1 MRNQIGSSLHRH
13 PRRVLAGAVGVLVVG
28 MLVFAGG
35 SLGAEQNGPPRFL
48 KEVGNKTEFF
58 YKEEFSTRVRMY
70 VKVAPEEL
78 ATKWTA
84 SYREHEHEGE
94 PWIAANGGEIT
105 QGLGD
110 GTFTD
115 FTFLDLGAEDVG
127 PESRHEGIFLR
138 GLKPGTSYEARFT
151 AENADDQG
159 KPVEEV
165 VPFETLP
172 VAKPEVDQLY
182 LIEPAGTSFKIAS
195 TGFPT
200 DTTAGFEAK
209 IDANGSDSTY
219 HFEYSTVENGPSGS
233 WHEFTSG
240 ATGTVGAGEEYKT
253 VQAGLSGL
261 KPETTYFVRLRASN
275 SVPGETI
282 QSEYSGGKS
291 FTTGSAKP
299 SVESPSVR
307 NVVADSA
314 FVNTVVNPRGS
325 ESTWGLEYSSESGV
339 AGSWIPVPGGS
350 GTVSQAEATATP
362 YSNEVLPSGVRLLGL
377 KASTTYFV
385 RATAS
390 NAGAGCEGCGGVTSA
405 PVSFMTEGAPSAS
418 VYVAH
423 GVHGES
429 LRLLGSV
436 DPNSVPTTSEQ
447 VVTVEGATG
456 GSFKLDLGGGET
468 VGLPFDASVGEVDEA
483 LRQVDPFVEVEGAAG
498 GPYTV
503 AFVSEEA
510 GKAQPLIVGDGSA
523 LTGGTDA
530 KVGVVSSFVG
540 GVSYEAHYRFQY
552 VSEKGF
558 AEHGWG
564 GAAESAEANAG
575 SGGAARDVGAD
586 LPVLSE
592 GETYRYRLLVQSSAP
607 GTGLVASGEGS
618 LTVPVAPVAAGG
630 GGCANEAFRTG
641 SSAGLPDCRAYEQ
654 LTPVEKE
661 GAQEPFHYGG
671 LNIGNYGLAAE
682 AGGRFVFEALGTDYF
697 PGPNGG
703 GGPYLFSREEGQGW
717 SILTGDAQPEAG
729 VEVYEPQVYSA
740 NLTQVALAATVSTSE
755 ATTSAGE
762 VQYKV
767 GPVGGPYALVKAI
780 PEKLVGA
787 ASEPQGWVAG
797 DSSMSKLVFATID
810 HELLGAATGTKSGL
824 DLYEYTAAGGL
835 AQLNVSGE
843 SASTIGS
850 CGAKIVQGLEDG
862 DLEQIGREKA
872 SGPHSLS
879 SDGSRVFFE
888 ADPGKR
894 CGEEPSHLYMR
905 VDGTETVDLGARSFR
920 AANAEGSELLLESET
935 GTHEASLYDTEKKLP
950 TPLPGLEN
958 LPLGQEEDVVVASD
972 LSAVYS
978 FERGALYRYDID
990 AGKAERLFGVAHGAE
1005 LTVTADGRYVYF
1017 HGAVGGLPGGAAIS
1031 SEKPSRGEPG
1041 PGAGTSEE
1049 ALQLYRYD
1057 SQEGVV
1063 QCISCASHYDPRPR
1077 EPAFLYDSG
1086 SAHPEING
1094 GLPLDVS
1101 VSGNGE
1107 FAFFTTPA
1115 ALVKE
1120 DIDGE
1125 IGIEQAVCSHRS
1137 GGGLENCEYGD
1148 TGAQTSPSSDIYEWR
1163 EEGVNGCAQLEGC
1176 VALISGGR
1184 GGYKTLLLG
1193 SADEGN
1199 DVYIYTREQLGP
1211 RDVDTAADVYDVRVG
1226 GTPAGPVVRPTE
1238 CEANS
1243 CSVVPGSPVDLTPAS
1258 FSFAGVG
1265 NVSPVA
1271 PAGKPVVKKKAPPKK
1286 KHEARKKRKARKG
1299 RGSRAKKGAARKT
1312 GRGERHQA

>member
-13 PRRVLAGAVGVLVVG
+13 PRRVLAGAVGALVVC

-35 SLGAEQNGPPRFL
+35 SLGAEQNGPPRFTDDL
-48 KEVGNKTEFF
+48 PPGYNEEPFD
-58 YKEEFSTRVRMY
+58 KEEFPTRVRMY
-70 VKVAPEEL
+70 VRIDPEEL

-84 SYREHEHEGE
+84 SYSKQKDG
-94 PWIAANGGEIT
+94 PWIAVNGGEIT
-105 QGLGD
+105 KELKSAE
-110 GTFTD
+110 
-115 FTFLDLGAEDVG
+115 FLDMGVEDAG
-127 PESRHEGIFLR
+127 PERPEEGIFLR
-138 GLKPGTSYEARFT
+138 GLEPGKSYYARFT

-165 VPFETLP
+165 VEFKTLP
-172 VAKPEVDQLY
+172 IEKPEVDRRY
-182 LIEPAGTSFKIAS
+182 LGGEPAGTSFKLDS
-195 TGFPT
+195 SVPFT
-200 DTTAGFEAK
+200 DTAVGFQAK

-219 HFEYSTVENGPSGS
+219 HFEYSTEENGPSGS
-233 WHEFTSG
+233 WHEFTTG
-240 ATGTVGAGEEYKT
+240 ATGTVSAGEEYKT
-253 VQAGLSGL
+253 AQAGLSGL
-261 KPETTYFVRLRASN
+261 KPETKYFVRLRASN
-275 SVPGETI
+275 SVPPETI
-282 QSEYSGGKS
+282 QSTYQCDTGTACRASS
-291 FTTGSAKP
+291 FTTGPAKP
-299 SVESPSVR
+299 AVEPGVR

-314 FVNTVVNPRGS
+314 FVNTNNIYPRGS
-325 ESTWGLEYSSESGV
+325 ESTWGLEYSESATG
-339 AGSWIPVPGGS
+339 GWIPVPGGS
-350 GTVSQAEATATP
+350 GVVSRGVAEATP
-362 YSNEVLPSGVRLLGL
+362 YSNNVHPSGVRLSGL

-390 NAGAGCEGCGGVTSA
+390 NAGAGCEGCGSVTSA
-405 PVSFMTEGAPSAS
+405 PVSFRTEGAPSAS

-423 GVHGES
+423 GLHGES

-436 DPNSVPTTSEQ
+436 DPNSVPTSAEQ

-456 GSFKLDLGGGET
+456 GSFKLAIEGHET
-468 VGLPFDASVGEVDEA
+468 EEIPYDASFEEVAVA
-483 LRQVDPFVEVEGAAG
+483 LAKIHPGMSVEGSNG

-503 AFVSEEA
+503 AFDFGEEA

-523 LTGGTDA
+523 LTGTDA
-530 KVGVVSSFVG
+530 KVGVVGSFTG

-558 AEHGWG
+558 AEDGWD
-564 GAAESAEANAG
+564 GAAESVEANAG
-575 SGGAARDVGAD
+575 SGGARDVGAD

-592 GETYRYRLLVQSSAP
+592 GETYRYRLLAQSNAP
-607 GTGLVASGEGS
+607 DTGLVASGEGS
-618 LTVPVAPVAAGG
+618 LTVPVAPAPAGG

-641 SSAGLPDCRAYEQ
+641 PSAGLPDCRAYEQ

-671 LNIGNYGLAAE
+671 LNILNYGLAAE
-682 AGGRFVFEALGTDYF
+682 AGGRFMFEALGTDYF
-697 PGPNGG
+697 PGPGG
-703 GGPYLFSREEGQGW
+703 GSGPYLFSRAEGAGW

-729 VEVYEPQVYSA
+729 AEVYEPQVFSA
-740 NLTQVALAATVSTSE
+740 DLTQVALAATVRTSE
-755 ATTSAGE
+755 ATSSAGE

-767 GPVGGPYALVKAI
+767 GPVGGPYTLVKAI
-780 PEKLVGA
+780 PKKFVEVG
-787 ASEPQGWVAG
+787 SEPQGWVAG
-797 DSSMSKLVFATID
+797 DSSMSKLVLATSD
-810 HELLGAATGTKSGL
+810 HELLGASTDTKSGL

-835 AQLNVSGE
+835 VQLNVSGE
-843 SASTIGS
+843 PNELPVTIGS
-850 CGAKIVQGLEDG
+850 CGAKIVHGLEDG
-862 DLEQIGREKA
+862 NLEQIGKA

-905 VDGTETVDLGARSFR
+905 VDGTETVDLGARSFL
-920 AANAEGSELLLESET
+920 AANAQGTEFLLESDT
-935 GTHEASLYDTEKKLP
+935 GTGETSLYDIETKLP

-958 LPLGQEEDVVVASD
+958 LPHPSEDVVVASD

-978 FERGALYRYDID
+978 FERGALYRYDIS
-990 AGKAERLFGVAHGAE
+990 AGKAERLLGVSHGAE
-1005 LTVTADGRYVYF
+1005 LTVTPDGRYVYF
-1017 HGAVGGLPGGAAIS
+1017 HGAVGGLPGGAVGS
-1031 SEKPSRGEPG
+1031 NEKPYR
-1041 PGAGTSEE
+1041 GAGAQPGEE

-1057 SQEGVV
+1057 SREDVV
-1063 QCISCASHYDPRPR
+1063 ACISCVSSYDPEPR
-1077 EPAFLYDSG
+1077 EPAFLYDSA

-1107 FAFFTTPA
+1107 FAFFTTSA

-1125 IGIEQAVCSHRS
+1125 IGIEGVGGACEGR
-1137 GGGLENCEYGD
+1137 GGLGNCEYSD
-1148 TGAQTSPSSDIYEWR
+1148 VGAQTSPSSDIYEWR
-1163 EEGVNGCAQLEGC
+1163 AEGADGCAQLAGC

-1193 SADEGN
+1193 TANEGN
-1199 DVYIYTREQLGP
+1199 DVYMYTREQLGS
-1211 RDVDTAADVYDVRVG
+1211 RDVDTAGDVYDVRVG

-1286 KHEARKKRKARKG
+1286 KHDVKKKKRARKAGRGRGRGKGARKA
-1299 RGSRAKKGAARKT
+1299 KKK
-1312 GRGERHQA
+1312 

>member
-1 MRNQIGSSLHRH
+1 MRNQTGSLLHRH
-13 PRRVLAGAVGVLVVG
+13 PRRVLAGAVGALVVC

-35 SLGAEQNGPPRFL
+35 SLGAEQNGPPRFVTIHNEPFL
-48 KEVGNKTEFF
+48 
-58 YKEEFSTRVRMY
+58 KEEFSTRVLIATNL
-70 VKVAPEEL
+70 APEDL
-78 ATKWTA
+78 ATKWSA
-84 SYREHEHEGE
+84 SYREGE
-94 PWIAANGGEIT
+94 NGEWKLVNGGEI
-105 QGLGD
+105 QPLSGSEEGVAYIGARD
-110 GTFTD
+110 AGPDPSEEGT
-115 FTFLDLGAEDVG
+115 
-127 PESRHEGIFLR
+127 FLR
-138 GLKPGTSYEARFT
+138 GLKPGTSYDARFT

-159 KPVEEV
+159 KPVEGV
-165 VPFETLP
+165 VEFKTLP
-172 VAKPEVDQLY
+172 VAKPEVDPIYGSGLSSEH
-182 LIEPAGTSFKIAS
+182 ITSFRLDS
-195 TGFPT
+195 SVPFT

-209 IDANGSDSTY
+209 IDANGSSATY
-219 HFEYSTVENGPSGS
+219 HFEYSTGENGE

-240 ATGTVGAGEEYKT
+240 ATGTITEPEEYKT
-253 VQAGLSGL
+253 VRAGLSGL
-261 KPETTYFVRLRASN
+261 EPATKYFVRLRASN

-282 QSEYSGGKS
+282 QSTYATGSLPVEVNS
-291 FTTGSAKP
+291 FTTGPARP
-299 SVESPSVR
+299 SVSPGVR
-307 NVVADSA
+307 NVFADSA
-314 FVNTVVNPRGS
+314 FVSTSVVPHGS
-325 ESTWGLEYSSESGV
+325 ESTWGLEYSKSET
-339 AGSWIPVPGGS
+339 AGPWIPVPGGS
-350 GTVSQAEATATP
+350 GTISRAVAEATP
-362 YSNEVLPSGVRLLGL
+362 YSNGLHPSGVRLEGL
-377 KASTTYFV
+377 KASTRYYV

-390 NAGAGCEGCGGVTSA
+390 DSCAKGCGSVTSA
-405 PVSFMTEGAPSAS
+405 PVSFTTEGAPSAS

-436 DPNSVPTTSEQ
+436 DPNSVPTSSEQ
-447 VVTVEGATG
+447 VITLGGATG
-456 GSFKLDLGGGET
+456 GSFKLAIEGHET
-468 VGLPFDASVGEVDEA
+468 KEIPYDASFNEVQTA
-483 LRQVDPFVEVEGAAG
+483 LSEIHDGANVEGGNG

-503 AFVSEEA
+503 AFVGEEA
-510 GKAQPLIVGDGSA
+510 GKAEPLIVGDGSA
-523 LTGGTDA
+523 LTGTGA

-540 GVSYEAHYRFQY
+540 GVSYEARYRFQY

-564 GAAESAEANAG
+564 GAAESTEANAG
-575 SGGAARDVGAD
+575 SGGARDVGAD

-592 GETYRYRLLVQSSAP
+592 GETYRYRLLAQSNAP
-607 GTGLVASGEGS
+607 DTGLVASGEGS
-618 LTVPVAPVAAGG
+618 LTVHVAAAGTG

-641 SSAGLPDCRAYEQ
+641 PSAGLPDCRAYEQ

-671 LNIGNYGLAAE
+671 LNILNYGLAAE
-682 AGGRFVFEALGTDYF
+682 AGGRFMFEALGTGYF
-697 PGPNGG
+697 PGPGG
-703 GGPYLFSREEGQGW
+703 GSGPYLFSREEEQGW

-729 VEVYEPQVYSA
+729 VEVYEPQVFSA
-740 NLTQVALAATVSTSE
+740 DLTQVALAATVRTSE
-755 ATTSAGE
+755 ATGAAGE

-767 GPVGGPYALVKAI
+767 GPVGGPYMFVKAI
-780 PEKLVGA
+780 PKKFVGVG
-787 ASEPQGWVAG
+787 SEPQGWVAG
-797 DSSMSKLVFATID
+797 DSSMSKLVLATSD
-810 HELLGAATGTKSGL
+810 HELLGASTDTKSGL

-835 AQLNVSGE
+835 VQLNVSGE
-843 SASTIGS
+843 PGEPPVTIGS
-850 CGAKIVQGLEDG
+850 CGAKLAHGLEDG
-862 DLEQIGREKA
+862 ELEQIGTA

-894 CGEEPSHLYMR
+894 CGKEPSHLYMR
-905 VDGTETVDLGARSFR
+905 VDGSETVDLGARSFR
-920 AANAEGSELLLESET
+920 AANALGTGLLLESDT
-935 GTHEASLYDTEKKLP
+935 GTGDASLYDTEKKLA

-958 LPLGQEEDVVVASD
+958 LPLEFSPDVVVASD
-972 LSAVYS
+972 LSTVYS
-978 FERGALYRYDID
+978 FERGALYRYDIN
-990 AGKAERLFGVAHGAE
+990 ARKAEGLFGVSRGAE
-1005 LTVTADGRYVYF
+1005 LTVTPDGRYVYF

-1031 SEKPSRGEPG
+1031 SERPYR
-1041 PGAGTSEE
+1041 GAGAQPGEE

-1063 QCISCASHYDPRPR
+1063 ACISCASPYDPEPR
-1077 EPAFLYDSG
+1077 EPAFLYDSA
-1086 SAHPEING
+1086 SAHPEISG

-1101 VSGNGE
+1101 VSGSGE

-1125 IGIEQAVCSHRS
+1125 IGIEAGVGKCEGR
-1137 GGGLENCEYGD
+1137 GGLENCEYSD
-1148 TGAQTSPSSDIYEWR
+1148 VGAQTSPSSDIYEWR
-1163 EEGVNGCAQLEGC
+1163 ADGMDGCVQLAGC

-1199 DVYIYTREQLGP
+1199 DVYIYTREQLGS
-1211 RDVDTAADVYDVRVG
+1211 RDVDTAGDVYDVRVG

-1286 KHEARKKRKARKG
+1286 KHDAKKKRAGKRKKKKA
-1299 RGSRAKKGAARKT
+1299 AKKSTAKKSMGKR
-1312 GRGERHQA
+1312 